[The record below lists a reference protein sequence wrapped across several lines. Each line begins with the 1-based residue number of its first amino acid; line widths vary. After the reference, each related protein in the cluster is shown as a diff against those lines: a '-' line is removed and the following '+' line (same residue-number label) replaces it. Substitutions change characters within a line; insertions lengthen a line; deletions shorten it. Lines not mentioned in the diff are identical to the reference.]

1 MGIKKQMQL
10 WNIFDLIVENADTE
24 AKVLSL
30 SFFNFVEYKILR
42 NLKYMPAKI

>member
-1 MGIKKQMQL
+1 MKILYCQEFIG
-10 WNIFDLIVENADTE
+10 FDLIVQNADTE